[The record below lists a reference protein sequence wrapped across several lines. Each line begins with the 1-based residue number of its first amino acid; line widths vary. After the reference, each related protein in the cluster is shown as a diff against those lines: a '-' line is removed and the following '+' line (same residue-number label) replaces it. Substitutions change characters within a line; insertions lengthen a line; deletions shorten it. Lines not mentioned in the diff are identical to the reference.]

1 MAFGNV
7 SIPPHPESGTET
19 QGRLAVKHIV
29 SPGSHCLT
37 SWALKKFNLKKT
49 SLPFDWIFSCPAMVI
64 DCLWDDFHPSRSLE
78 PFRRITSG
86 Q

>member
-1 MAFGNV
+1 MFNIAD
-7 SIPPHPESGTET
+7 TEKI
-19 QGRLAVKHIV
+19 Q
-29 SPGSHCLT
+29 SE
-37 SWALKKFNLKKT
+37 NT

-64 DCLWDDFHPSRSLE
+64 DCLKDDFHPSRSLE

>member
-1 MAFGNV
+1 MSPATLCIRDGDSRAVGCKAHCVARKPLFN
-7 SIPPHPESGTET
+7 IADTEKI
-19 QGRLAVKHIV
+19 Q
-29 SPGSHCLT
+29 SE
-37 SWALKKFNLKKT
+37 NT

-64 DCLWDDFHPSRSLE
+64 DCLKDDFHPSRSLE

>member
-1 MAFGNV
+1 
-7 SIPPHPESGTET
+7 
-19 QGRLAVKHIV
+19 
-29 SPGSHCLT
+29 
-37 SWALKKFNLKKT
+37 
-49 SLPFDWIFSCPAMVI
+49 MVI